1 MSIAQLSV
9 LTLLVAVPLTG
20 VRLVAQHDAAA
31 DIDDG
36 GRVFRDTCAN
46 CHGPDGDEVAGV
58 DLGRGQFRR
67 ASSDQDLIR
76 IIRSGIPGTPMPASN
91 FSDEQAA
98 KVVAYLRSVAASRRS
113 NSAQGDAARGKSLFE
128 GKGTCISC
136 HRVNGAGTRSG
147 PDLST
152 IGQLRR
158 AVELEQ
164 SLVEPDAEVLGTNRS
179 YRVITKD
186 GATVTGR
193 LLNLDTFTV
202 LLLDSKEQL
211 RAFVKSDLREYGFI
225 ERSPMPSYRESLTP
239 QELADVVSYLVSL
252 KGRFT
257 P

>member
-20 VRLVAQHDAAA
+20 VRLVAQHEAAA

-76 IIRSGIPGTPMPASN
+76 IIRNGIPGPPMPASN

-113 NSAQGDAARGKSLFE
+113 NTALGDVTRGKALFE
-128 GKGTCISC
+128 GK
-136 HRVNGAGTRSG
+136 
-147 PDLST
+147 
-152 IGQLRR
+152 
-158 AVELEQ
+158 
-164 SLVEPDAEVLGTNRS
+164 
-179 YRVITKD
+179 
-186 GATVTGR
+186 
-193 LLNLDTFTV
+193 
-202 LLLDSKEQL
+202 
-211 RAFVKSDLREYGFI
+211 
-225 ERSPMPSYRESLTP
+225 
-239 QELADVVSYLVSL
+239 
-252 KGRFT
+252 
-257 P
+257 

>member
-1 MSIAQLSV
+1 
-9 LTLLVAVPLTG
+9 
-20 VRLVAQHDAAA
+20 
-31 DIDDG
+31 
-36 GRVFRDTCAN
+36 
-46 CHGPDGDEVAGV
+46 
-58 DLGRGQFRR
+58 
-67 ASSDQDLIR
+67 
-76 IIRSGIPGTPMPASN
+76 MPASN

-113 NSAQGDAARGKSLFE
+113 NTALGDVTRGKALFE
-128 GKGTCISC
+128 GKGTCGTC
-136 HRVNGAGTRSG
+136 HRVNGEGGRLG

-152 IGQLRR
+152 IGQVRR

-179 YRVITKD
+179 YRVVTKD

-211 RAFVKSDLREYGFI
+211 RAFVKSDLREHGFL

-239 QELADVVSYLVSL
+239 QELADVVTYLVSL